1 MNKAT
6 DSSSAKVF
14 LAAIICHVFWGFS
27 FLASKQAQGVAHIFV
42 LLSHRFLIAFILM
55 SLLIPLRIAK
65 LSLRGKG
72 KRALLLIVLGI
83 AEPVVYFFGEQYGI
97 LHSNTIFS
105 GVMIAMIPVVST
117 VAAAPILGE
126 RPTVGQLIF
135 SLISVGGVIG
145 IGLMSKSSGS
155 LDWIG
160 VAALAVAVISATVY
174 SLLSRRLSAEFSAFE
189 RTYMM
194 MGVGAVVFT
203 VLGWITAGSA
213 VEYFKPFAQPTY
225 TLSIAF
231 LSVCCSVISYF
242 LGSYAIGKMSV
253 ARVTVF
259 ANLTTAV
266 SVFAGAVFLREP
278 FSWLGLVFCL
288 LILLGI
294 YGVQRTARK
303 DEKGG
308 NRT

>member
-1 MNKAT
+1 MSKKNDNQAV
-6 DSSSAKVF
+6 KVF

-27 FLASKQAQGVAHIFV
+27 FLFSKQAQSVTHIFI
-42 LLSHRFLIAFILM
+42 LLSHRFLLAFFIM
-55 SLLIPLRIAK
+55 SLLIPLRLAK

-72 KRALLLIVLGI
+72 RRALLLIVLGL

-126 RPTVGQLIF
+126 RPTVGQIIF

-145 IGLMSKSSGS
+145 VGLMNKSSGS

-160 VAALAVAVISATVY
+160 VAALAVAVLSATVY
-174 SLLSRRLSAEFSAFE
+174 SLLSRRLSTEFTAFE

-194 MGVGAVVFT
+194 MGVGAFVFT
-203 VLGWITAGSA
+203 VLALIKAGGVS
-213 VEYFKPFAQPTY
+213 EYLRPFAEPSY
-225 TLSIAF
+225 CLSIAF
-231 LSVCCSVISYF
+231 LAVCCSVISYF
-242 LGSYAIGKMSV
+242 LGSYAIGKMSI

-266 SVFAGAVFLREP
+266 SVFAGAVFLKEP
-278 FSWLGLVFCL
+278 FTWPGLVFCL
-288 LILLGI
+288 LILVGI

-303 DEKGG
+303 SEKDLG
-308 NRT
+308 

>member
-1 MNKAT
+1 MNNAS
-6 DSSSAKVF
+6 SSSAVRVF

-27 FLASKQAQGVAHIFV
+27 FLASKQAQSITHIFI
-42 LLSHRFLIAFILM
+42 LLSHRFLIAFIIM

-72 KRALLLIVLGI
+72 RRALLLIVLGI

-126 RPTVGQLIF
+126 KPTLGQLFF
-135 SLISVGGVIG
+135 SLVSVGGVIG
-145 IGLMSKSSGS
+145 IGLMSRSTGS

-160 VAALAVAVISATVY
+160 VAALTVAVISATVY
-174 SLLSRRLSAEFSAFE
+174 SLLSRRLSTEFSAFE

-194 MGVGAVVFT
+194 MGVGAFVFT
-203 VLGWITAGSA
+203 VLGFITAGSFS
-213 VEYFKPFAQPTY
+213 EYVKPFAQPTY
-225 TLSIAF
+225 TLS
-231 LSVCCSVISYF
+231 
-242 LGSYAIGKMSV
+242 
-253 ARVTVF
+253 
-259 ANLTTAV
+259 
-266 SVFAGAVFLREP
+266 VFAGAVFLHEP

-308 NRT
+308 S